1 MKTWRWLG
9 IALLLAIGHA
19 AHAQPPA
26 EIEEPVKLVRT
37 LQLLQDQIAHGTI
50 DSDDARR
57 ALIGRIG
64 ERLLAAD
71 PETWRDNR
79 NVDAA
84 LLYVLSGG
92 NPAVLA
98 KLPSAGDDALRA
110 NFISAVTAYATG
122 SPEEA
127 EKLWAPIDLHT
138 LPLGLVG
145 PSALA
150 KATLLMND
158 DPKQAMHFVDIA
170 RLESPGTLIEEAAV
184 RRGIEIAAKL
194 GDAERFEFFASRYAT
209 RFPRSMYAEA
219 FRHRFSAFYLE
230 IASLESAQTP
240 PKLETILAPLANDDR
255 REIFLEIARLAIVAG
270 KVALG
275 KSAAEDAIAL
285 SIDGTIEMQRANF
298 YRAAALAI
306 GEDPEAGR
314 AALIDAAAGD
324 LPEADQKLLA
334 AVNRVMDEIQHW
346 PEAIGAGPPLPA
358 ETAEASTPTAEEKPA
373 PAAVAERARDA
384 VLAAERLLSEA
395 GT

>member
-1 MKTWRWLG
+1 MKTRRWLG
-9 IALLLAIGHA
+9 LALLLAVGRV
-19 AHAQPPA
+19 AHAQPAA

-37 LQLLQDQIAHGTI
+37 LQLLQDQIAHGTV

-57 ALIGRIG
+57 ALIERIG
-64 ERLLAAD
+64 TRLLAAA
-71 PETWRDNR
+71 PETWSDNR

-92 NPAVLA
+92 NPAILA
-98 KLPSAGDDALRA
+98 RLPSAGDDALRVD
-110 NFISAVTAYATG
+110 FISAVTAYATG

-127 EKLWAPIDLHT
+127 EKLWAPIELRT

-230 IASLESAQTP
+230 IASLEGEQTP

-255 REIFLEIARLAIVAG
+255 REIFLEISRLAIVAG
-270 KVALG
+270 KMALG
-275 KSAAEDAIAL
+275 KSAADDAIAL
-285 SIDGTIEMQRANF
+285 STPETVEMQRAKF
-298 YRAAALAI
+298 YRAAAFAI

-314 AALIDAAAGD
+314 AALADAAAGD
-324 LPEADQKLLA
+324 LPGADQKLLA

-346 PEAIGAGPPLPA
+346 PEVTGAGPPLRA
-358 ETAEASTPTAEEKPA
+358 ETAEAETPTQQAEPA
-373 PAAVAERARDA
+373 PAAVAQRARDA